1 MLRNCKNCDKE
12 YEGTERKQFCSDK
25 CRVQY
30 NRDQVLVTENTDSVT
45 ERKHTKTDKEFQEH
59 YSQVSHLGSDW
70 LAFSDVVRNPSC
82 HQCGKSFKTRLPL
95 LIFCSLKCRSEAM
108 RPSKS

>member
-30 NRDQVLVTENTDSVT
+30 NRDKGSVTENTDSVT
-45 ERKHTKTDKEFQEH
+45 ERKYTKTDKEFQDY
-59 YSQVSHLGSDW
+59 YSAIPHLGPNW
-70 LAFSDVVRNPSC
+70 LTFSDDTRNPKC
-82 HQCGKSFKTRLPL
+82 GQCGKQFKTRLRL
-95 LIFCSLKCRSEAM
+95 LSYCSLKCKSESSIAVN
-108 RPSKS
+108 K